1 MVNASYAALLQL
13 QQFADSALPIGGA
26 AHSLGME
33 TLVEAG
39 LLSPTNI
46 ESFLRDYLEEAGAVE
61 ACYCAASCQLGRKG
75 ESLERWMR
83 WNAELSARKLARESR
98 EASTA
103 MGKRFLLLAATVTDL
118 AVLRAAMGMATGQ
131 NAPVH
136 LAAGFGLAAG
146 ALEIEPE
153 WAAAAYLHQ
162 SVATLLSCCQRLMAL
177 GQTRAQA
184 ILWNLKPDILRVAG
198 RASVTSTAS
207 IESFPFLPELASA
220 RHPELHTRL
229 FIS

>member
-1 MVNASYAALLQL
+1 MVNASYRAFLQL

-26 AHSLGME
+26 SHSLGME

-39 LLSPTNI
+39 LLCPANL
-46 ESFLRDYLEEAGAVE
+46 EPFLRDYLEEAGAVE
-61 ACYCAASCQLGRKG
+61 ACYCAASCELGRNG
-75 ESLERWMR
+75 DSLERWMR

-98 EASTA
+98 EASTT
-103 MGKRFLLLAATVTDL
+103 MGRRYLLLGATVTEL
-118 AVLRAAMGMATGQ
+118 PMLRAAIGIATGQ

-136 LAAGFGLAAG
+136 LAACFGLVAG

-153 WAAAAYLHQ
+153 WAAAVYLHQ

-198 RASVTSTAS
+198 RGSVTSTSS
-207 IESFPFLPELASA
+207 IESFTFLPELASA